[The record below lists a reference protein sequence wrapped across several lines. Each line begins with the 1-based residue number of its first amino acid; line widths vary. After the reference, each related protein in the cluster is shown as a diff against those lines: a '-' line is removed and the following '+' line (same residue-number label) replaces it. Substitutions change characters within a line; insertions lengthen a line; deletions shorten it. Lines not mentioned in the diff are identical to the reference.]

1 MLGFARAQVA
11 KTLDKVLASEKVE
24 TVENLIKLALKHL

>member
-11 KTLDKVLASEKVE
+11 KTLDKVLASRKRSKQLR
-24 TVENLIKLALKHL
+24 TLSSWL